1 MALDIAGL
9 LGMLR
14 QGVQLP
20 SLSTPEAVEALVRGE
35 VDLVLIVAPYVTSRG
50 GTCDRAILR
59 VEPGRYPRPRQGQEG
74 APLLRGRAS
83 HLTRQRLV
91 VLRFAQHARTHLAQP
106 VDGLLR

>member
-59 VEPGRYPRPRQGQEG
+59 VEPGRYPRPHKDKKARLYCAGE
-74 APLLRGRAS
+74 APISRVS
-83 HLTRQRLV
+83 
-91 VLRFAQHARTHLAQP
+91 
-106 VDGLLR
+106 DW